1 MHLQKFINLF
11 QFKNKLQKNILKKEV
26 SSLIQNGFFS
36 FVFNYIEKGYKLTE
50 KQEMMI
56 LKNIK
61 HPEMISISKNT
72 DMITYLDVKH
82 QAFFLFVGSK
92 EKKLEKLL
100 DQQIQNKNFQQA
112 VQKYWFS
119 LFQNYKKEKKYEGKS
134 YYPGIEVSQQ
144 WIDILQKYPSIIFQN
159 QNHQEV
165 FHWVVEIAN
174 LYYYEKNARLNN
186 FSINYLEDFSQAIA
200 ELKKYSLS
208 LGKKNIQFDVQKY
221 KNGIEKKM
229 AEDIQSLKIENTISS
244 DIQKKLDQLNTLYI
258 EMNQEELNEEQRFQ
272 MKNLFEKKIP
282 ETIEKYLSIDPEYR
296 KELKNFKGQNA
307 EEIMLSSLEE
317 IMTKFIEVK
326 KEKNENNLQDLTVKQ
341 HYFKEIKI

>member
-1 MHLQKFINLF
+1 MLFKNIGFLLF
-11 QFKNKLQKNILKKEV
+11 Q
-26 SSLIQNGFFS
+26 
-36 FVFNYIEKGYKLTE
+36 
-50 KQEMMI
+50 
-56 LKNIK
+56 
-61 HPEMISISKNT
+61 
-72 DMITYLDVKH
+72 D
-82 QAFFLFVGSK
+82 
-92 EKKLEKLL
+92 
-100 DQQIQNKNFQQA
+100 
-112 VQKYWFS
+112 
-119 LFQNYKKEKKYEGKS
+119 YKKQKKYEGKS
-134 YYPGIEVSQQ
+134 YYPGIEVNHQ
-144 WIDILQKYPSIIFQN
+144 WIHVLQKYPSIIFQN
-159 QNHQEV
+159 QNNQEV

-174 LYYYEKNARLNN
+174 LYSYEKNARLNN

-221 KNGIEKKM
+221 KNGIENKM
-229 AEDIQSLKIENTISS
+229 AENIQSFKIENTISS